1 MFPDTCCDWRC
12 CPILEQTWATF
23 KINFALAH
31 QELCD
36 SQVTSNQ
43 AGYQQAANAAYDTAS
58 YDIQQETAL
67 AIANL
72 ATATA
77 SDRSTV
83 ANLTATNSSL
93 SIELSLA
100 NAKLN
105 AVTAELSALQIAMA
119 TVCSTGTQQA
129 AATRNRPA
137 YVTNGNYCW
146 TYGYRV
152 GPTHT
157 SATCTAPRDGHQTTA
172 TRANTMGGST
182 CGHTAWRGRS
192 DGPQLHSSLN
202 HDVKNHA
209 NNFLPTSYRL
219 LLPSIQQCSLFRF
232 RLHRS
237 FSKN

>member
-1 MFPDTCCDWRC
+1 MPINQLSHSLTRLKMVLPLLMLLLLLTLQPRSLSLPTMCFFPLACSLTLVAIGNVAQFSNRLGPRSRSTC
-12 CPILEQTWATF
+12 
-23 KINFALAH
+23 FALAH

-93 SIELSLA
+93 STEWNLA

-105 AVTAELSALQIAMA
+105 AVTAELSALQITMA
-119 TVCSTGTQQA
+119 AVCSTGTQQA
-129 AATRNRPA
+129 T
-137 YVTNGNYCW
+137 
-146 TYGYRV
+146 
-152 GPTHT
+152 
-157 SATCTAPRDGHQTTA
+157 ATCHLQPPRLCHQ
-172 TRANTMGGST
+172 R
-182 CGHTAWRGRS
+182 
-192 DGPQLHSSLN
+192 
-202 HDVKNHA
+202 K
-209 NNFLPTSYRL
+209 L
-219 LLPSIQQCSLFRF
+219 LLCTMPILRE
-232 RLHRS
+232 
-237 FSKN
+237 